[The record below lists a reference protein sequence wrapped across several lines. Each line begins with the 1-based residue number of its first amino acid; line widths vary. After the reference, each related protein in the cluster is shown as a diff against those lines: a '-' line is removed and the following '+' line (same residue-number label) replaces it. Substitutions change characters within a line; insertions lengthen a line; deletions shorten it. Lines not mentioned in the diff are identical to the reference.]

1 MQAEQILSAAEND
14 ANQIRTGAI
23 SYTSDMLIGLENIMD
38 KAYSECR
45 GHYEGLMH
53 SMQENMEIVRA
64 NHRELSGVPEPTP
77 AEEPQAS
84 NMEQENEPQE
94 VVKHEGIIDDYSY
107 SDEY

>member
-1 MQAEQILSAAEND
+1 
-14 ANQIRTGAI
+14 
-23 SYTSDMLIGLENIMD
+23 MLIGLENIMD
-38 KAYSECR
+38 KAYGECR

-84 NMEQENEPQE
+84 NMEQESEPQE